1 MGDQTAALNR
11 RRLLQSAGV
20 ATVLY
25 GTGAGT
31 LLGRPPLPTAGPDNP
46 AAVVARRPGAVSQH
60 LTLRRQHLRIAGQDA
75 WATTV
80 DHGIPGPLIQLY
92 QGHEARL
99 RITND
104 MQESSSIHWHGL
116 LLPFEM
122 DGVPGVAF
130 PGIEPASTFEARF
143 LVRQYGTYWYHSHS
157 GTQEQSGIYGPLVI
171 HPSDPEPFG
180 YDRDYVVM
188 LSDWTFE
195 DPHRVMARLK
205 KMGDYYNF
213 NRRTLGD
220 FVDDL
225 AEHGLGPALKDRMR
239 WGAMRMSPRDIADVT
254 GHTYTY
260 LMNGLHPEANWTGL
274 FRPGER
280 VRLRFINGSA
290 MSYFNVRLPGLAMT
304 VVQADGQ
311 NVAPVEVDEL
321 QIAVAETYDVIVHPE
336 PGAYTLFA
344 EAMDRSGYARG
355 TLASR
360 AGLTAPV
367 PALREPPVRTMIDMG
382 MAMPGH
388 TDHGHHG
395 AEGPDQHAGSVT
407 DRHGPDGH
415 GPGNVGIAEVQR
427 SRLAEP
433 GTGLENVDH
442 RVLTYADLRNL
453 VPLPDRRLPGREL
466 EIHLT
471 GNMQRYMWSF
481 DGRKFSDTEA
491 PIRLDYGER
500 LRLILVNDTMMEHPI
515 HLHGM
520 FMELENGQG
529 DHLPYK
535 HTISVK
541 PAERVSL
548 LLTAN
553 EPGRWAFHC
562 HLLYHMDAG
571 MFRVVE
577 VACTPAT
584 AL

>member
-11 RRLLQSAGV
+11 RRLLQSAGI
-20 ATVLY
+20 ASALY

-31 LLGRPPLPTAGPDNP
+31 LLARSPLPTSVPDNP
-46 AAVVARRPGAVSQH
+46 AAVIPRRPGAVSQH
-60 LTLRRQHLRIAGQDA
+60 LTLRRQRLRIAGQDA

-130 PGIEPASTFEARF
+130 PGIEPASTFEVRF
-143 LVRQYGTYWYHSHS
+143 PVRQYGTYWYHSHS

-171 HPSDPEPFG
+171 HPSDPEPFV
-180 YDRDYVVM
+180 YERDYVVM

-220 FVDDL
+220 FLDDL
-225 AEHGLGPALKDRMR
+225 VEHGLGPTLKDRMR

-280 VRLRFINGSA
+280 VRLRFINGSS

-321 QIAVAETYDVIVHPE
+321 QIAVAETYDVIVRPE
-336 PGAYTLFA
+336 RGAYTLFA

-360 AGLTAPV
+360 PGLTAPV
-367 PALREPPVRTMIDMG
+367 PTLREPPVRTMIDMG
-382 MAMPGH
+382 MAMPEH
-388 TDHGHHG
+388 TDHAHHG
-395 AEGPDQHAGSVT
+395 AESP
-407 DRHGPDGH
+407 DRHAVIARHRPGGH
-415 GPGNVGIAEVQR
+415 GPGNAGIAEVQR
-427 SRLAEP
+427 SRLTEP
-433 GTGLENVDH
+433 GPGLENVDH

-453 VPLPDRRLPGREL
+453 VPPPDRRPPGREL

-548 LLTAN
+548 RLTAD

-562 HLLYHMDAG
+562 HLLYHMEAG

-577 VACTPAT
+577 VACPPAT